1 MAGPSH
7 SYHISSPEIVNLL
20 EIDEPVIDFSGEN
33 VESEPDYTG
42 NESDSESD
50 NGIGE
55 ENSDEASNPTQ
66 SFLKKSWCQ
75 CGWNITP
82 Q

>member
-1 MAGPSH
+1 
-7 SYHISSPEIVNLL
+7 L
-20 EIDEPVIDFSGEN
+20 EIDEPVTDFSGEN

-42 NESDSESD
+42 NESDSETD
-50 NGIGE
+50 NAIGE

-66 SFLKKSWCQ
+66 SFLKKLWYQ
-75 CGWNITP
+75 CGWKITP